1 MFNLPQ
7 MIRNQ
12 KNFFIRWI
20 LHYYTRWIVGRH
32 FHEILFNAIEVDQSK
47 SVLLIANHFSFWDSL
62 ILYIV
67 NLKLLKKKFHVMVRE
82 DTTIHL
88 KHLKYGGAFSINKK
102 SRGMLESL
110 DYAAELLNDPKNLV
124 LIFPQ
129 GKLYSNFVNQVNF
142 EKGVMKIIEKAEGR
156 FQLIFAVTF
165 VQYFKHKKQSATV
178 YLKNEEYTGKSFEEI
193 KAAYQRHYEETK
205 LRQTE
210 IVI

>member
-1 MFNLPQ
+1 

-20 LHYYTRWIVGRH
+20 LHCYTRWIVGAH
-32 FHEILFNAIEVDQSK
+32 FHEILFDSIEVDNEK
-47 SVLLIANHFSFWDSL
+47 SILLIANHFSYWDSL

-67 NLKLLKKKFHVMVRE
+67 NLKLLRKKFHVMVRE

-102 SRGMLESL
+102 SRDMLESL
-110 DYAAELLNDPKNLV
+110 DYAAELLNNPKNLV

-129 GKLYSNFVNQVNF
+129 GKLYSNFVNLINF
-142 EKGVMKIIEKAEGR
+142 EKGITKIIERAEGK
-156 FQLIFAVTF
+156 FQLIFAFTF
-165 VQYFKHKKQSATV
+165 VQYFKHKKPSVTV
-178 YLKNEEYTGKSFEEI
+178 YLKKEEYTGKSFEEI
-193 KAAYQRHYEETK
+193 RASYQQHYQQNK
-205 LRQTE
+205 LQQTE